1 MKSNSKKI
9 VMLLGTIFSAIAV
22 TVVSTA
28 SWTLIHGE
36 EVPNELK

>member
-1 MKSNSKKI
+1 MKKI
-9 VMLLGTIFSAIAV
+9 VVALGAVFSAIAV